1 MPKTLTIGLT
11 GGIGSGKSA
20 VSDAFGKLGV
30 TVIDTDQISHDLT
43 SKGAAAIKEIGQTF
57 GLDVIHG
64 GVLDRAKLRD
74 IVFKDDSARKL
85 LEKILHPKIR
95 EEVEGDLAKATSAYT
110 IVVIPLL
117 IEKKGYEFLDR
128 ILVVDCDEKL
138 QLDRVQTR
146 SGLSESQVTDIMS
159 KQATRKQRLSA
170 ADDVI
175 TNNTDL
181 DLLKSQVEALHI
193 KYLDSSIGL
202 CEKND
207 SKT

>member
-95 EEVEGDLAKATSAYT
+95 EEVEGDLAKATSVT
-110 IVVIPLL
+110 LSSL
-117 IEKKGYEFLDR
+117 FLCLSKKKD
-128 ILVVDCDEKL
+128 
-138 QLDRVQTR
+138 
-146 SGLSESQVTDIMS
+146 MS
-159 KQATRKQRLSA
+159 FWT
-170 ADDVI
+170 VF
-175 TNNTDL
+175 
-181 DLLKSQVEALHI
+181 
-193 KYLDSSIGL
+193 
-202 CEKND
+202 
-207 SKT
+207 